1 MRRLAGFE
9 NITLDG
15 YFTTPD
21 GDIGWAHGAAD
32 PEFDAFVAD
41 NASGGGQLLLGR
53 KTYEMMAGYW
63 PTPTAAQNAPVVAER
78 MNHMPKVVFS
88 RTIDTAAW
96 SNTTVVKGDLAATV
110 RRMKRESGPGM
121 TILGSGSIVSQL
133 AQEGL
138 IDEYQ
143 LVLNPVVLGSGRTL
157 FDGITRRPAL
167 KLTKSRVFRHG
178 KVFLCYQPAA

>member
-53 KTYEMMAGYW
+53 KTYETSLSFG
-63 PTPTAAQNAPVVAER
+63 
-78 MNHMPKVVFS
+78 
-88 RTIDTAAW
+88 
-96 SNTTVVKGDLAATV
+96 
-110 RRMKRESGPGM
+110 
-121 TILGSGSIVSQL
+121 
-133 AQEGL
+133 
-138 IDEYQ
+138 EY
-143 LVLNPVVLGSGRTL
+143 PY
-157 FDGITRRPAL
+157 PADD
-167 KLTKSRVFRHG
+167 
-178 KVFLCYQPAA
+178 